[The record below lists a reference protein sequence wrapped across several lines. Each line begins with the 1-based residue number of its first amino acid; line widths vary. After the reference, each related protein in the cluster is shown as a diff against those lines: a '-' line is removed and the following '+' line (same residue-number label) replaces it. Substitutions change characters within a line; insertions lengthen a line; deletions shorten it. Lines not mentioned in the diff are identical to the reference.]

1 MNVSAKPWLSIITVC
16 LNDAKN
22 LSRTLHSIR
31 EQRSKSIQSIV
42 VDGESNDDTKS
53 VIRTYRDVITDCISE
68 KDAGLYHAMNKGIGM
83 AKGEYV
89 VFLNAGDVF
98 HDPQVIAFIQHHHQ
112 DEDILYGDAVFVDQ
126 EGTFKSRRHK
136 KIPKKLNWLSFRDG
150 MVICH
155 QALMVKTAKVLL
167 YDTQYEVCA
176 DLDWAIRITKEAE
189 STRNLGI
196 TVCDFQRG
204 GISDKRRNRALLE
217 RWRIQQKHFGLKATL
232 WSHIKVPMAFLLWK
246 WEGIKRRYPGNDFII
261 KIKEAD
267 LNNNE
272 HSI

>member
-1 MNVSAKPWLSIITVC
+1 MNETAQPWLSIITVC
-16 LNDAKN
+16 FNDAQN
-22 LSRTLHSIR
+22 LSRTLKNIR
-31 EQRSKSIQSIV
+31 DQRSKTIQLIV
-42 VDGESNDDTKS
+42 VDGDSNDDTKS
-53 VIRTYRDVITDCISE
+53 VIRSYRDVITDYLCE
-68 KDAGLYHAMNKGIGM
+68 KDDGLYYAMNKGIAL

-98 HDPQVIAFIQHHHQ
+98 HDPQVIAFIHNHHRN
-112 DEDILYGDAVFVDQ
+112 EDILYGDAFFVDQ
-126 EGTFKSRRHK
+126 EGDFKSRRHK

-155 QALMVKTAKVLL
+155 QALIVKTAKALL

-204 GISDKRRNRALLE
+204 GISDKRRSRALLE
-217 RWRIQQKHFGLKATL
+217 RWHILQKHFGLKATL
-232 WSHIKVPMAFLLWK
+232 WSHIKVPMVYLLWK
-246 WEGIKRRYPGNDFII
+246 WEGIRRRYPANDFQI

-267 LNNNE
+267 LNKNE
-272 HSI
+272 RLI